1 MEVIHKT
8 QQEEFSSSKTLENS
22 FQVVSDHLETLLDSM
37 SMWIADMEDLTQVP
51 LQEHE
56 NEDLTGMQMG

>member
-1 MEVIHKT
+1 M
-8 QQEEFSSSKTLENS
+8 
-22 FQVVSDHLETLLDSM
+22 SDHLETLLDSM

>member
-1 MEVIHKT
+1 MIHKT

-37 SMWIADMEDLTQVP
+37 SMWIADMEDMTQVP

>member
-1 MEVIHKT
+1 MQSIFDRAVDRRGSGSVKWDRADKNFGGT
-8 QQEEFSSSKTLENS
+8 
-22 FQVVSDHLETLLDSM
+22 DLLP
-37 SMWIADMEDLTQVP
+37 MWIADMEDMTQVP